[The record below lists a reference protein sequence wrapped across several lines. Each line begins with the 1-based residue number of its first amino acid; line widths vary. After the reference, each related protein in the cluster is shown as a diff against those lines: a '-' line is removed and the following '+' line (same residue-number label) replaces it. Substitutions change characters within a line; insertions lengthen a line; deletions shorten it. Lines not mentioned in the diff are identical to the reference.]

1 MRTSWIFLLICA
13 AIAASLSV
21 IYIHFNHYA
30 DIVMLAGIILFCF
43 MAKNLENIKHITVVL
58 FIVTAI
64 EYTFVS
70 YFFSLN
76 SMGLPAFKS
85 NALLFGTHVFVD
97 LTLLFIL
104 KYRVRFSLRY
114 IRRTD
119 PDNWRS
125 IYMTHADPI
134 LYAIFCAFV
143 LVDLAAFGENLIRY
157 MDLFFGV
164 SEEASKPF
172 WSWSWVYKN
181 YEILKSIL
189 LSCVVTTI
197 LATIFVERQ
206 RPDTPDEELESES

>member
-30 DIVMLAGIILFCF
+30 DTVMLACIIIFCF
-43 MAKNLENIKHITVVL
+43 MAKNHENIKHIVAL
-58 FIVTAI
+58 LLIMTAI
-64 EYTFVS
+64 EYGLVS
-70 YFFSLN
+70 YVVSLN
-76 SMGLPAFKS
+76 SMGLPPFQG
-85 NALLFGTHVFVD
+85 NLLMFGSHFLVD
-97 LTLLFIL
+97 LTIL
-104 KYRVRFSLRY
+104 MIMKYRVRLSLRY
-114 IRRTD
+114 VRRTA

-134 LYAIFCAFV
+134 LYGIYFAFI
-143 LVDLAAFGENLIRY
+143 LVDLAAFGENIIRN
-157 MDLFFGV
+157 LEHFGV
-164 SEEASKPF
+164 DESFAKQF
-172 WSWSWVYKN
+172 WSWGLIYYN

-206 RPDTPDEELESES
+206 RPDTPDEELESEPK